1 MRVKQEKRENMSKW
15 DNPPDFDTVQ
25 AAFINLAVTKSKI
38 KLLENEI
45 AQKAMEIKKANPRKS
60 YLIVDAFPDEHQRL
74 AILESDREKLE
85 GQVKFFDFWKEL
97 YKSSVFVNR

>member
-1 MRVKQEKRENMSKW
+1 MSKW
-15 DNPPDFDTVQ
+15 DNPPDFDDVQ
-25 AAFINLAVTKSKI
+25 KAFIDLAKVKSRI
-38 KLLENEI
+38 KLLENDI
-45 AQKAMEIKKANPRKS
+45 AQKGMEIKKNAPRKG
-60 YLIVDAFPDEHQRL
+60 YLIIDAFPDEHRRL